1 MSIQKNLLGYFLFLI
16 NVILNKVLK
25 KIYVQ
30 SGKTAASQEKMLD
43 DKLRQARRV
52 MEGKKIGSLLWLEAE
67 KSLSQFNCTKQA
79 FSVFLINL
87 HLAFS

>member
-30 SGKTAASQEKMLD
+30 SGKTAASQEKMFD
-43 DKLRQARRV
+43 DKLRQVRRV
-52 MEGKKIGSLLWLEAE
+52 MEGKKIGSLL
-67 KSLSQFNCTKQA
+67 
-79 FSVFLINL
+79 
-87 HLAFS
+87 